1 MSGLP
6 RKNVLRKLHRK
17 LMIDQSRRC
26 RSSHQCRVN
35 HCKKHSP
42 SFSGYEL
49 KISTKHMTNIKKSRV
64 VAAAIQYGIDDCIE
78 TGTYKGDTTLFLANS
93 GACERIY
100 TIEMSKRLYEE
111 AKQRFQN
118 EIDNGNM
125 NAKKIV
131 ALYGDSGNVL
141 RYFDDF
147 KSMKGRNILYFLD
160 GHYSYLGTAR
170 GKEDSPI
177 LRELDFI
184 FDVHRKSSGVQVVL
198 IDDVREFRGS
208 RLREREGGG
217 VTDQVIFYP
226 ELSDIMDKLCESDPT
241 AFVDLQDDLFIV
253 VTNTHYHVV

>member
-1 MSGLP
+1 
-6 RKNVLRKLHRK
+6 
-17 LMIDQSRRC
+17 MIDQSRRC
-26 RSSHQCRVN
+26 GSSHQCRVN
-35 HCKKHSP
+35 HCKKHVP

-49 KISTKHMTNIKKSRV
+49 KVSTERMRNIKKSRV
-64 VAAAIQYGIDDCIE
+64 LSAAIQHRIDDCIE

-93 GACERIY
+93 GACERVY
-100 TIEMSKRLYEE
+100 TIELSKKFYEE

-118 EIDNGNM
+118 EIDNGNI

-131 ALYGDSGNVL
+131 ALYGDSGDVL

-160 GHYSYLGTAR
+160 GHYSYLDTAR

-184 FDVHRKSSGVQVVL
+184 FDVHRKSNGVQVVL
-198 IDDVREFRGS
+198 IDDAREFRGS

-217 VTDQVIFYP
+217 VTDQIIFYP
-226 ELSDIMDKLCESDPT
+226 ELSYILDKLCESDPT
-241 AFVDLQDDLFIV
+241 AFVDLEDDLFMA
-253 VTNTHYHVV
+253 VTNTQYHVL